1 MGSAISGTP
10 RSGPQAVQDARSAR
24 LEEPVLDGRGPGRT
38 GRSGEVHEA
47 RDVAEDVAENVSL
60 RGLRGR
66 RRLPARSPMQKKFG
80 AKDREASFLGRFRRF
95 SAALARG
102 RPGRGARAPQRSE
115 ERRGPRPGVRGRSA
129 SASDA
134 ASAGPTLPLKYGLA
148 RLSPA
153 TTPGRGAQLASTR
166 GACGGARARADP
178 RSECGAGSFR
188 QALQRPRGARTAR
201 PRLCRP
207 NSVRPQGSPQRA
219 ISEAEA
225 MPRRRAG
232 PARSGAERFMSAG
245 ASPMA
250 PIGLR
255 GATRRVPEGGPRRG
269 PWHAPCGAPVPFLA
283 PRAGA
288 AVGASVPRRPQAPCG
303 ARLRAGS
310 SWIRTTRSRRAR
322 GAGARPGRR
331 RRGRARNGA
340 AFGSGRRGGRAD
352 APHGSR
358 RRGPPPLAVTP
369 RESPARRVPAAE
381 GGLRATPHR
390 GRSQAKHAAWPDA
403 VPLCPSPRSGEGA
416 PAPPSGAASGPA
428 AEQVAAAPKAS

>member
-1 MGSAISGTP
+1 MPWQCGCSSPQPPARADDDDEDDIDADDDHERRRPTREAAKGGKQLEPRRRRRDPAATRRRGDRMSSAISGTP
-10 RSGPQAVQDARSAR
+10 RSGPQAVQEARSAR

-188 QALQRPRGARTAR
+188 QALQRPRGARTTR

-207 NSVRPQGSPQRA
+207 
-219 ISEAEA
+219 
-225 MPRRRAG
+225 
-232 PARSGAERFMSAG
+232 
-245 ASPMA
+245 
-250 PIGLR
+250 
-255 GATRRVPEGGPRRG
+255 T
-269 PWHAPCGAPVPFLA
+269 PVM
-283 PRAGA
+283 
-288 AVGASVPRRPQAPCG
+288 
-303 ARLRAGS
+303 
-310 SWIRTTRSRRAR
+310 T
-322 GAGARPGRR
+322 
-331 RRGRARNGA
+331 
-340 AFGSGRRGGRAD
+340 
-352 APHGSR
+352 
-358 RRGPPPLAVTP
+358 
-369 RESPARRVPAAE
+369 
-381 GGLRATPHR
+381 
-390 GRSQAKHAAWPDA
+390 
-403 VPLCPSPRSGEGA
+403 
-416 PAPPSGAASGPA
+416 
-428 AEQVAAAPKAS
+428 